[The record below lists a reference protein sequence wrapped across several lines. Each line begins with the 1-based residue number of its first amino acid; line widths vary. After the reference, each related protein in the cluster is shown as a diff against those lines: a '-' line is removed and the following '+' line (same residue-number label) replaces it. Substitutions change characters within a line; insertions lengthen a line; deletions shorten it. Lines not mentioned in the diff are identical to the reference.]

1 MSPRGGSNVTEAP
14 TDATFDASLRAGD
27 VTFDA
32 ADAAL
37 LRAVA
42 SEESVSGAA
51 SSLGRSRSRALDRL
65 KTLEAA
71 LGPLVE
77 RRRGGAG
84 GGGSRLTEDAEALL
98 ARFDRLRAAL
108 SGTAGADEAVLTGE
122 VASVRGELGIV
133 ATPAG
138 DVRALLVHG
147 TGKTATDVPVG
158 TPVQVSIRADAVTL
172 HAPTDAPPGE
182 ATSAR
187 NRFSGRVT
195 DLSPGETV
203 VHVRVDVDGA
213 SLVALVT
220 AESVDRLALHRGDE
234 VVASFK
240 ATATRATP
248 R

>member
-1 MSPRGGSNVTEAP
+1 VTEP
-14 TDATFDASLRAGD
+14 TTDATFDASLRADD

-37 LRAVA
+37 LRSVA
-42 SEESVSGAA
+42 AEGSVSGAA
-51 SSLGRSRSRALDRL
+51 AALGRSRARALRRL
-65 KTLEAA
+65 ETLEGA

-84 GGGSRLTEDAEALL
+84 GGGSHLTENAEALL

-108 SGTAGADEAVLTGE
+108 SGTATAAEAVLPGE
-122 VASVRGELGIV
+122 VVSVRGELGV
-133 ATPAG
+133 VETPAG
-138 DVRALLVHG
+138 RVCALLVDG
-147 TGKTATDVPVG
+147 TGSTDVDVSVG
-158 TPVQVSIRADAVTL
+158 TTVEVSIRADAVTL
-172 HAPTDAPPGE
+172 HAPTDAPPEE

-187 NRFSGRVT
+187 NRFAGRVR
-195 DLSPGETV
+195 DLSEGETV
-203 VHVRVDVDGA
+203 VRVRLDVDGA
-213 SLVALVT
+213 SLFALVT
-220 AESVDRLALHRGDE
+220 AESVDRLDLKSGDE